1 MAVVSTQGYNF
12 RLVANGQQ
20 LDLFK
25 DETIK
30 ISNNVTGLFD
40 VDILPADFSRTI
52 TLPGT
57 KVNNAFFE
65 HVYDISINEP
75 YLFETNVKVPAYF
88 DFGGIYLVNGYLQ
101 LLKVNLYENKF
112 IDSYEVSIFGL
123 LSSFSR
129 DLNRTFLTD
138 LTGSLSQYNHTS
150 TLSNIQKSWRGEL
163 FSGSVVYPLA
173 EYGQIIN
180 YSTETFF
187 GTDDVEGA
195 LNVQNFKPAI
205 RIKAV
210 WDAIFDTFGFTYTGS
225 FWQQPWL
232 NDVYMIANYGL
243 KYPEY
248 SDIDLETYGQ
258 IKISA
263 LSGSATSNVSMSLN
277 IPQTVSWYNIES
289 DPSNFVGS
297 GVSYKVEKLTKLR
310 GTIGLNYKVMGPTNV
325 NGVPQFYLKIF
336 PTGSSLPA
344 STTNLIEINQY
355 MQAVALANN
364 NTVNTTYNLQTQ
376 FNTAALPAGTYR
388 FGLEYTNYGSSNFTV
403 VLDPGDSPKSFLN
416 VREVCQAAD
425 FKTLVMADNM
435 PFGTS
440 GIKCIDFVKGLQR
453 KFNLVIYPSKTI
465 PNQFHVETFN
475 NWYKQGQIKNF
486 DNYINVNDK
495 ISVIPANN
503 LAVNKLEFGD
513 KLDTDYIS
521 QQFFKGANREY
532 GKTYYID
539 TNNFF
544 SQGEFKVES
553 GFASAPLQYVPGSG
567 LSGSQGSNSIVQTDQ
582 ISVSDGLYLTEI
594 IPCLGADYDRI
605 TNATTVTLL
614 DDGGNPKINLGFP
627 ITVTIRY
634 YILPCYSGFGYPQ
647 DVQITI
653 PYGQSSATYYYYQS
667 EYVNCYGDSQICTQ
681 QQQNINCIVSV
692 TGQSLPIY
700 ASSPFNNQC

>member
-20 LDLFK
+20 LELFK

-65 HVYDISINEP
+65 HVYDISVNEP

-138 LTGSLSQYNHTS
+138 LTGSLAQYNHTS
-150 TLSNIQKSWRGEL
+150 TLSNIRKSWTGDL

-173 EYGQIIN
+173 EYGQKIN
-180 YSTETFF
+180 YSTEDFF

-205 RIKAV
+205 KIKAV

-225 FWQQPWL
+225 FWQQPFL
-232 NDVYMIANYGL
+232 DDVYMIANYGL

-248 SDIDLETYGQ
+248 SDVDLETYGQ

-263 LSGSATSNVSMSLN
+263 LSGSATSNLSMSLN

-325 NGVPQFYLKIF
+325 NGVPQFQLKIF
-336 PTGSSLPA
+336 PTGSSLAA
-344 STTNLIEINQY
+344 STTNLVEINEY

-364 NTVNTTYNLQTQ
+364 NTINTTYNLQTQ

-388 FGLEYTNYGSSNFTV
+388 FGLQYTNYGSSNFTV
-403 VLDPGDSPKSFLN
+403 VLDPGDSPKSFLT
-416 VREVCQAAD
+416 VGEVCQAAD
-425 FKTLVMADNM
+425 FKTLNMAANM
-435 PFGTS
+435 PYGTS

-486 DNYINVNDK
+486 DTYINVNDK

-503 LAVNKLEFGD
+503 LAVNRLDFGD
-513 KLDTDYIS
+513 RLDQDYVS
-521 QQFFKGANREY
+521 QQFAKGANREY

-553 GFASAPLQYVPGSG
+553 GFASSPLLYVEGSG
-567 LSGSQGSNSIVQTDQ
+567 LSGSQGSNSITKTDQ
-582 ISVSDGLYLTEI
+582 VSIEDTLYSNDI
-594 IPCLGADYDRI
+594 ITCLGGSYDRI
-605 TNATTVTLL
+605 TNATVVSLL
-614 DDGGNPKINLGFP
+614 DADGNPKVNTGFP

-634 YILPCYSGFGYPQ
+634 YILPCYSGFGFPT
-647 DVQITI
+647 DIQITI
-653 PYGQSSATYYYYQS
+653 PNGQSSGTYYYYQS
-667 EYVNCYGDSQICTQ
+667 NYVDCGSGIVCQ
-681 QQQNINCIVSV
+681 QEQQNINCIVSV
-692 TGQSLPIY
+692 TGQALPIY
-700 ASSPFNNQC
+700 PSSPFNTQC

>member
-1 MAVVSTQGYNF
+1 MSVVSTQGYNF

-65 HVYDISINEP
+65 HVYDISVNDP

-138 LTGSLSQYNHTS
+138 LTGSLAQYNHTS
-150 TLSNIQKSWRGEL
+150 NLSNIQKSWRGEL

-173 EYGQIIN
+173 EYGQKIN

-187 GTDDVEGA
+187 GTDDIEGA

-205 RIKAV
+205 RVKAV

-232 NDVYMIANYGL
+232 NDVYLIANNAL
-243 KYPEY
+243 RYPEY
-248 SDIDLETYGQ
+248 ANVDLETYGQ

-277 IPQTVSWYNIES
+277 VPQTVLWYNIEQ
-289 DPSNFVGS
+289 DPSGFVGS
-297 GVSYKVEKLTKLR
+297 GASYKVEKLTKLR

-325 NGVPQFYLKIF
+325 NGVPQFQLKIF
-336 PTGSSLPA
+336 PTGSSLPS
-344 STTNLIEINQY
+344 STTNLVEINQY

-364 NTVNTTYNLQTQ
+364 NTINTTYNLQTQ
-376 FNTAALPAGTYR
+376 FNTAAIPAGTYR

-403 VLDPGDSPKSFLN
+403 VLDPGDSPKSYLS
-416 VREVCQAAD
+416 VGEVCQAAD
-425 FKTLVMADNM
+425 FKTLEMAPNM
-435 PFGTS
+435 PYGTS
-440 GIKCIDFVKGLQR
+440 GIKCIDFIKGLQR
-453 KFNLVIYPSKTI
+453 KFNLIIYPSKTI
-465 PNQFHVETFN
+465 ANQFHVETFN
-475 NWYKQGQIKNF
+475 NWYKQGRIKNF

-495 ISVIPANN
+495 ISVTPANN
-503 LAVNKLEFGD
+503 LAVNKLDFGD
-513 KLDTDYIS
+513 RLDTDYVS

-553 GFASAPLQYVPGSG
+553 GFASAPLLYVPGSA
-567 LSGSQGSNSIVQTDQ
+567 LSGSQGSNDIIVSDQ
-582 ISVSDGLYLTEI
+582 ISISDGLYSNDVI
-594 IPCLGADYDRI
+594 SCLGSSYDRV
-605 TNATTVTLL
+605 TNATVVTLL
-614 DDGGNPKINLGFP
+614 DDGGNPKINTGAP
-627 ITVTIRY
+627 IVVTMRY
-634 YILPCYSGFGYPQ
+634 YILPCYSNFGYPQ

-653 PYGQSSATYYYYQS
+653 PYGQSSSTYYYYQS
-667 EYVNCYGDSQICTQ
+667 QYVDCGDAVNCLQE
-681 QQQNINCIVSV
+681 QQNINCIVSV
-692 TGQSLPIY
+692 TGQALPIY
-700 ASSPFNNQC
+700 PSSPFNNQC